1 MSLSRDSRTEK
12 KLKAFLRA
20 RFRLKQLFEYI
31 DFCEDILIPEVEKL
45 KQGRSVLGLEAGK
58 AFDLVIDDEDSDLSK
73 INGSV

>member
-20 RFRLKQLFEYI
+20 RYRLKQQFDYI

-58 AFDLVIDDEDSDLSK
+58 AFDLVIDDEDSDLPK
-73 INGSV
+73 IDCSV